1 MNSGVA
7 DIVSLVRGQVQQAA
21 TFSRNGRVASISG
34 LIVESEGPNVGLGE
48 LCVLRSQRNAFE
60 VLAEVVGF
68 RAEKILL
75 MALGDVGGL
84 HVGCET
90 IAMES
95 LSLPVANDLLLGR
108 VLDALGRPMDE
119 GAALSRQRQAWA
131 AQTPPPHPL
140 RRQRISEPFLT
151 GVKAIDAF
159 TPLGRGQRRGAVGGD
174 LVERFRQRAG
184 RRRAVGE
191 FDPLHTGLTRFA
203 NERTFDVKGARRWPQ

>member
-68 RAEKILL
+68 RSEKILL

-90 IAMES
+90 VALES

-108 VLDALGRPMDE
+108 VLDALDE
-119 GAALSRQRQAWA
+119 MGIADGVLEADGVPIYSATDMRVGLFQPGEKPTGA
-131 AQTPPPHPL
+131 
-140 RRQRISEPFLT
+140 
-151 GVKAIDAF
+151 
-159 TPLGRGQRRGAVGGD
+159 
-174 LVERFRQRAG
+174 
-184 RRRAVGE
+184 
-191 FDPLHTGLTRFA
+191 
-203 NERTFDVKGARRWPQ
+203 

>member
-1 MNSGVA
+1 MNSGVEE
-7 DIVSLVRGQVQQAA
+7 IVSLVRSQVQQAA
-21 TFSRNGRVASISG
+21 TFGRYGRVVSVSG

-68 RAEKILL
+68 RAERILL

-90 IAMES
+90 VAIES

-119 GAALSRQRQAWA
+119 GAALSRQRQAWV
-131 AQTPPPHPL
+131 AQTPPPPPVRPL
-140 RRQRISEPFLT
+140 LLRALALMAMHVLLSL
-151 GVKAIDAF
+151 AIDVAAVAA
-159 TPLGRGQRRGAVGGD
+159 TATAYRHCRGYNSGC
-174 LVERFRQRAG
+174 
-184 RRRAVGE
+184 
-191 FDPLHTGLTRFA
+191 
-203 NERTFDVKGARRWPQ
+203 NYYC

>member
-90 IAMES
+90 VALES

-151 GVKAIDAF
+151 GV
-159 TPLGRGQRRGAVGGD
+159 
-174 LVERFRQRAG
+174 
-184 RRRAVGE
+184 
-191 FDPLHTGLTRFA
+191 
-203 NERTFDVKGARRWPQ
+203 